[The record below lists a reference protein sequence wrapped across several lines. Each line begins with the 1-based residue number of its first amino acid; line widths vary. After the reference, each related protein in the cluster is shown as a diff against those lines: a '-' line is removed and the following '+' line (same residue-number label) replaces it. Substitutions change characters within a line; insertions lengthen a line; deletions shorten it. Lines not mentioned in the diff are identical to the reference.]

1 MRSRFK
7 DFYSEMLKE
16 LRLANWIPGIPLP
29 ESALKLL
36 IGESAVILTDSER
49 VLPEKLL
56 DNGYEFE
63 YPTIQDSLN
72 GLK

>member
-1 MRSRFK
+1 
-7 DFYSEMLKE
+7 MLKE

-29 ESALKLL
+29 ESVLKLL

-56 DNGYEFE
+56 DSGYEFE
-63 YPTIQDSLN
+63 YPTIEDSLN